1 MDKTNQISKKIIIG
15 VGIIFAILIVAGIVG
30 NNMKQEKE
38 KKESLTEKTAG
49 DTCFSF
55 INNADGDESDPRFW
69 YNPDVWSERPTE
81 DVGKTKDGKTIYHV
95 RMNGKNGKTDVDGVF
110 HCYISGTPEDYK
122 VYEVKFVTSAGTGEN
137 VYGEADSWLDEIE

>member
-1 MDKTNQISKKIIIG
+1 MDKMNKIAKKILIVVG
-15 VGIIFAILIVAGIVG
+15 VLFAILIVAGIAG

-38 KKESLTEKTAG
+38 NKEPLTEKTAG
-49 DTCFSF
+49 DKCFSF
-55 INNADGDESDPRFW
+55 VNDVDDENDSRFW

-95 RMNGKNGKTDVDGVF
+95 RMNGKNGKTDVDGLF
-110 HCYISGTPEDYK
+110 HCYISGTPENFK
-122 VYEVKFVTSAGTGEN
+122 VYEVHFVTSAGTSEN